1 MKYLQLT
8 YVDAVTQRPLSEE
21 PAANGPMIP
30 EGIVPLFDIQS
41 SRSNVAP
48 IVYGWAEDEYE
59 VPSFVYEISEE
70 TFFSAYKTELKE
82 RARQKRK
89 HVEQSG
95 VEVSGQRIGT
105 EIEDQNRV
113 SNMVTTLINDPE
125 MEFID
130 FEYAPSQWVQIPRTF
145 GLEVGKAVGR
155 HVQSCFSWCKGV
167 HEQIDALTLS
177 LDTLDAMFPI
187 MHSINTFGMPVLQES
202 SPELDDEGS
211 N

>member
-8 YVDAVTQRPLSEE
+8 YVDAVTHLPLSEE

-59 VPSFVYEISEE
+59 VPSFVHEISEE
-70 TFFSAYKTELKE
+70 TFFSFYKTELKE

-95 VEVSGQRIGT
+95 VEVGGQRIST

-125 MEFID
+125 MESID
-130 FEYAPSQWVQIPRTF
+130 FEYAPSQWVQIPRAF

-177 LDTLDAMFPI
+177 LDTLDVMFPI
-187 MHSINTFGMPVLQES
+187 MRSINTFGMPVPQES

>member
-41 SRSNVAP
+41 SCSNVAP

-59 VPSFVYEISEE
+59 APSFVHEISEE

-89 HVEQSG
+89 DVEQSG
-95 VEVSGQRIGT
+95 VEVGGQRIGT

-113 SNMVTTLINDPE
+113 SNMVTTLINDIE

-130 FEYAPSQWVQIPRTF
+130 FEYAPSQWIQIPRAF
-145 GLEVGKAVGR
+145 GLEAGKAVGR

-167 HEQIDALTLS
+167 HEQIDAMELS
-177 LDTLDAMFPI
+177 LETLESVFPV
-187 MHSINTFGMPVLQES
+187 MESINTFGIPPLPEQE
-202 SPELDDEGS
+202 DGVADEPS

>member
-8 YVDAVTQRPLSEE
+8 YVDAVTHLPLSEE

-48 IVYGWAEDEYE
+48 IVYGWAEEEYE
-59 VPSFVYEISEE
+59 VPSFVHEISEE

-95 VEVSGQRIGT
+95 VEVDGQRIST

-125 MEFID
+125 MESID
-130 FEYAPSQWVQIPRTF
+130 FEYAPSQWVQIPREF

-177 LDTLDAMFPI
+177 LDTLDVMFPI
-187 MHSINTFGMPVLQES
+187 MHSINTFGMPVPQES